1 MNRGSKEQRVGVFVD
16 VQNMYYSAR
25 NIYNAKVNFANIL
38 KEAVAGR
45 KLVRA
50 IAYVI
55 KADIGEEQNFFDA
68 LKHIGYEVKAKDLQV
83 FIGGAKKGDWDIGI
97 AMDTIELAHKLDVI
111 ALVSGDGDYVTLVQ
125 HLQRALGCKVEV
137 LAFGKSAAGKLKET
151 ADDFV
156 DFDEQAP
163 RYLIKRAERRP
174 VHAVHTLPPP
184 PIKETI

>member
-1 MNRGSKEQRVGVFVD
+1 MNRGNKEQRVGVFVD

-38 KEAVAGR
+38 KEAVVGR
-45 KLVRA
+45 KLIRA

-55 KADIGEEQNFFDA
+55 KADIGEEQTFFEA

-97 AMDTIELAHKLDVI
+97 AMDAIELAHKLDVI
-111 ALVSGDGDYVTLVQ
+111 CLVSGDGDYVPLVQ
-125 HLQRALGCKVEV
+125 HLQRALGCRVEV
-137 LAFGKSAAGKLKET
+137 LAFGKSAAGKLKEA

-163 RYLIKRAERRP
+163 RYLIKRTERRTPTRMEP
-174 VHAVHTLPPP
+174 VVPKA
-184 PIKETI
+184 I